1 MCSCSGSCLHV
12 FVRVCAC
19 LRKRCVRVSL
29 RIIDLYNFVVFSTT
43 TSKNTSSTINAHEF
57 VRDL

>member
-1 MCSCSGSCLHV
+1 MLV
-12 FVRVCAC
+12 FWFVFACVCAC
-19 LRKRCVRVSL
+19 LRERCVRVSL

-43 TSKNTSSTINAHEF
+43 TSKSTSSTINADEF